1 MIVMIP
7 EKGKPILWE
16 EMSWT
21 EVEELVKTMDMVILP
36 TAATEQ
42 HGPHLPLAVDTID
55 CYEVAKRISAR
66 LGIPDLPPI
75 LGGLIGGCAVY
86 PAIAY
91 AIGYAS
97 KGKLTAKGIGAERS
111 GT

>member
-16 EMSWT
+16 EMTWP
-21 EVEELVKTMDMVILP
+21 EVEQFVKKMDMAILP

-42 HGPHLPLAVDTID
+42 A
-55 CYEVAKRISAR
+55 
-66 LGIPDLPPI
+66 
-75 LGGLIGGCAVY
+75 
-86 PAIAY
+86 
-91 AIGYAS
+91 GYAS
-97 KGKLTAKGIGAERS
+97 RGKLTAKGIGAERS